1 MLQRSTRFLLLLLS
15 LWTMLQLHANGP
27 GHPVPVDSSVQ
38 QAILATQVKKSLP
51 VPAPAPVMRR
61 SFEFSQDL
69 LVPTPP
75 PGNDD
80 NVATE
85 LMQLEQ
91 QANNMPA
98 IQAAREKIQSA
109 ISAGNFLRRL
119 DSLAWIDFPVVLADT
134 ISNVPIAI
142 VFDNLRLYP
151 DYAQLEVVV
160 GMELPQQKV
169 SATTGQGTTTGSQ
182 NVELFFGTPNLKFTH
197 DGGIIGDAII
207 GLYSD
212 VPIGSTN
219 PEKFG
224 LILRP
229 YQEVGTGANA
239 QALGTYVRI
248 DCDGFVEMGVDADV
262 LFSRDWI
269 VPVNG
274 NADPLPTG
282 RVTGSIQTIV
292 NDWQN
297 LLVEI
302 SLPNF
307 APASYT
313 DIAFNLSTA
322 VFDFSDFRN
331 SPNVVFPPAYAQ
343 QGLLPPN
350 PSMWRG
356 VFIKNLD
363 VTLPRQIKKKG
374 CIPPNPPPS
383 TGGMLMLDD
392 TGMYAY
398 GDALELS
405 GPGAKGGPVEPDL
418 ILPDHSPPV
427 ATVNNCR
434 TAIGVENLLIDNHG
448 VSGLFYAENVLS
460 TNDGSMDGWRYSI
473 EDLQLELV
481 ASDVVGFGFGGE
493 VGIPI
498 AKKTQ
503 GFGYS
508 AFVNIPNRTFN
519 FNVTPVDTLTFP
531 VFKMADVS
539 IYPGSYLDITVT
551 PSKFQPVAVL
561 SGFAAIRGK
570 MGSKEDDSEKPIDSL
585 TVKAPKINFHKL
597 RLATTGSK
605 LSLMTGGYLSFDG
618 QITVLGYNIPIA
630 DPKLTAL
637 PGGRI
642 KLSVDIDFN
651 LLDQQDNGFAVE
663 TTVNTKGALVVNE
676 GNDQWN
682 SDGLDL
688 EGILVDIKLQGLEI
702 FGYAYVF
709 DGDPVYGRGWQ
720 GSLAVKIGKYTPPDD
735 PMLTVELNAM
745 FGQTNFKYWYVD
757 GFVEW
762 NTAGPGIVLG
772 PIEING
778 FGGGA
783 YYHMKLESVNLT
795 GGSNGSMGTMTSGAK
810 YVPYQPTTLGLKATV
825 AFKTPGTDVLDGV
838 ATLELRFSGTGLQE
852 IMFYGKAEIIPK
864 NGIPAPGIVK
874 FSEKLRDRIS
884 DLPLTKEQSEQKD
897 KDEVKAPYDR
907 ILATAFIRMNFEQGF
922 EFQGTFRVF
931 ISAAQGIIT
940 GEGGVD
946 FLFSTPQNRWHI
958 YVGGYTDDSIIA
970 GDGIPLPPVGVSLN
984 LGQGITAGAD
994 AYFLTGND
1002 IPGPPPLHPM
1012 AAAYFGI
1019 STQPADNRNQL
1030 NGRAANGSGFAFGA
1044 AVYAHIDKRIRNRG
1058 AYHRNSIQADVG
1070 AGFDVSLL
1078 RYASDT
1084 RCSQCNVS
1092 PHGHKGWRAT
1102 GRIWAYLDGRAR
1114 YRGIGKNL
1122 SLGVLID
1129 ADLPKP
1135 TWLYL
1140 QIRFTLVI
1148 NINIQVP
1155 IGDRCGTP
1163 VYN

>member
-1 MLQRSTRFLLLLLS
+1 MTRLILTSFLLS
-15 LWTMLQLHANGP
+15 LALGLSAFTTDPNTTTTTP
-27 GHPVPVDSSVQ
+27 SSNERTPPAPARRSFNFSEQ
-38 QAILATQVKKSLP
+38 DLS
-51 VPAPAPVMRR
+51 VPAPPGDTDNLI
-61 SFEFSQDL
+61 SQM
-69 LVPTPP
+69 
-75 PGNDD
+75 
-80 NVATE
+80 E
-85 LMQLEQ
+85 QLEDI
-91 QANNMPA
+91 NENL
-98 IQAAREKIQSA
+98 AAIQSA
-109 ISAGNFLRRL
+109 RDKINDAIAAGRFLQRL
-119 DSLAWIDFPVVLADT
+119 DSLAWIEFPVILADT
-134 ISNVPIAI
+134 ISNIPIAI

-151 DYAQLEVVV
+151 DYAQLEVVI
-160 GMELPQQKV
+160 GMELPQRKV
-169 SATTGQGTTTGSQ
+169 SATNGQYTGAGSEY
-182 NVELFFGTPNLKFTH
+182 VELYFGTPNLKFSH

-207 GLYSD
+207 GLYSNT
-212 VPIGSTN
+212 PIGSTD
-219 PEKFG
+219 PSKFSM
-224 LILRP
+224 ILRP
-229 YQEVGTGANA
+229 YYETGTGANT
-239 QALGTYVRI
+239 QALGTFVRI

-269 VPVNG
+269 VPVNA

-282 RVTGSIQTIV
+282 RVTGSIQTVV

-302 SLPNF
+302 DLPNF

-313 DIAFNLSTA
+313 DVAFNLSTA

-331 SPNVVFPPAYAQ
+331 SPNVVFPPAYTQ

-350 PSMWRG
+350 PTMWRG
-356 VFIKNLD
+356 VFIKNLE

-374 CIPPNPPPS
+374 CVTNTQSPS
-383 TGGMLMLDD
+383 SGGMLLLDD

-398 GDALELS
+398 GDAIDL
-405 GPGAKGGPVEPDL
+405 PGAKGGPAEPEL
-418 ILPDHSPPV
+418 ILPEQESLPPV
-427 ATVNNCR
+427 AVSNCR
-434 TAIGVENLLIDNHG
+434 TAIGVENLLIDGHG
-448 VSGLFYAENVLS
+448 VSGLFYAENVLGS
-460 TNDGSMDGWRYSI
+460 DDGSMDGWRYSI
-473 EDLQLELV
+473 EDLELELV

-508 AFVNIPNRTFN
+508 AFVNIPDRSFN

-531 VFKMADVS
+531 VFKMADVN

-551 PSKFQPVAVL
+551 PNSFEPVAVL
-561 SGFAAIRGK
+561 NGFAAIRGK
-570 MGSKEDDSEKPIDSL
+570 LGSKEDDSNKPQDSL
-585 TVKAPKINFHKL
+585 SVKAPKINFHKL

-605 LSLMTGGYLSFDG
+605 LSLMTGGYLSFESE
-618 QITVLGYNIPIA
+618 IKVMGYNIPIA
-630 DPKLTAL
+630 DPKLTAV
-637 PGGRI
+637 PGGGI

-651 LLDQQDNGFAVE
+651 LLEQNDNGFAVE
-663 TTVNTKGALVVNE
+663 TKVNVKGELTVDD
-676 GNDQWN
+676 GNDQWE

-688 EGILVDIKLQGLEI
+688 DGIIVDIKLQGLEI
-702 FGYAYVF
+702 FGYAYIF
-709 DGDPVYGRGWQ
+709 DNDPVYGKGWQ
-720 GSLAVKIGKYTPPDD
+720 GSLSVKIGKYTPPDD

-745 FGQTNFKYWYVD
+745 FGQTSFKYWYVD

-783 YYHMKLESVNLT
+783 YYHMKLESVNLM
-795 GGSNGSMGTMTSGAK
+795 GGSNASMGTMTSGAK

-852 IMFYGKAEIIPK
+852 IMFYGKAEIVPK

-897 KDEVKAPYDR
+897 DNEVKAPYDR

-922 EFQGTFRVF
+922 EFQGTFRVY
-931 ISAAQGIIT
+931 ISAAQGVIT
-940 GEGGVD
+940 GQGGVD

-958 YVGGYTDDSIIA
+958 YVGGYSNNMIIA
-970 GDGIPLPPVGVSLN
+970 GDGLPLPPIGVSLN

-1030 NGRAANGSGFAFGA
+1030 AGRAAQGSGFAFGA
-1044 AVYAHIDKRIRNRG
+1044 AVFATIDKRIRNKG
-1058 AYHRNSIQADVG
+1058 AYSKNSIQADVG

-1102 GRIWAYLDGRAR
+1102 GRIWAYLDGHAR
-1114 YRGIGKNL
+1114 YRGIGKSL

-1135 TWLYL
+1135 TWLYI
-1140 QIRFTLVI
+1140 QVKFRLVI
-1148 NINIQVP
+1148 NINVKVN

-1163 VYN
+1163 INN